1 VQYEGMIH
9 HQGEQKKFNERLF
22 ELNTPAAQLGL
33 VFFWEVWVF
42 FLFWVG
48 GWGQYYPEV

>member
-1 VQYEGMIH
+1 MIH

-33 VFFWEVWVF
+33 VFFLGGVCF
-42 FLFWVG
+42 FSFLG
-48 GWGQYYPEV
+48 GGMGAILP